1 MNAQLQVVLIAAGC
15 TSAVGLTGMGVIRL
29 LRRASLRLSLQVSGA
44 IVVLAVVAG
53 TLGTAGRCSCPARP
67 RVVVMVCKSPAG
79 AVGFGCLIGQQL
91 RLAAWRC
98 VGPPVRSATRMAGSA
113 RRPDR

>member
-15 TSAVGLTGMGVIRL
+15 TSAVGLMGIGVIRL

-53 TLGTAGRCSCPARP
+53 TLGTAEFAAA
-67 RVVVMVCKSPAG
+67 VVAHLV
-79 AVGFGCLIGQQL
+79 
-91 RLAAWRC
+91 
-98 VGPPVRSATRMAGSA
+98 
-113 RRPDR
+113 